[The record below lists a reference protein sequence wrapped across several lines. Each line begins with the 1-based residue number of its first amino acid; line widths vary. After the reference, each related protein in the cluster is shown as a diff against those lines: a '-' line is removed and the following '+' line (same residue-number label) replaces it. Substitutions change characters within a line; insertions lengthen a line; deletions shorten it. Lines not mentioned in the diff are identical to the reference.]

1 MIQQLYIHDF
11 AVIDELRID
20 FGPGMNLL
28 TGETGAGKSIIVDA
42 ANIALGERSDAEVVR
57 SGCERALVEMVLD
70 VSDSPV
76 AMNLLQDAG
85 LTPEDGQIIV
95 SREIFQNGKSQCRI
109 NGRPVTLSFLKDV
122 TDSLVDVHGQHEHQF
137 LLKPT
142 RHISVLDGWLGQQ
155 VESVVTEVSEGYRQL
170 SKLKSELLQ
179 LQSDERERARTID
192 LYKFQIQEVAN
203 ARLIP
208 GEESELEAERTRL
221 ANAEKLFAGSS
232 EVFEL
237 LGDRSR
243 EFCALDALG
252 EAVITLQDLASFD
265 PELSSVLDS
274 LQGALYEIEDA
285 SRRLREYRDNV
296 EYNPARL
303 QAIEER
309 LDLIR
314 GLKRKYGESIEEIV
328 KYIQELEERLQTLSN
343 YEERSAELVD
353 TIERL
358 EDEVARKA
366 SELSEIRRAGARAF
380 SEAVKNELR
389 DLGMPDAVFQVAIE
403 NTDLSET
410 GIDKVEFLISANPG
424 EPPRPLAKIAS
435 GGEMSR
441 IMLAIKCVMASID
454 SIPTLIF
461 DEIDV
466 GVGGRTAEVIA
477 RKLEALA
484 ERAQV
489 LCITH
494 LPQIASCSG
503 RHFCIE
509 KHVREGKTVVDVR
522 RLRDE
527 ERITELA
534 RMLGGS
540 SPSETAIQ
548 HAKEML
554 RISS

>member
-1 MIQQLYIHDF
+1 I
-11 AVIDELRID
+11 E
-20 FGPGMNLL
+20 
-28 TGETGAGKSIIVDA
+28 
-42 ANIALGERSDAEVVR
+42 
-57 SGCERALVEMVLD
+57 
-70 VSDSPV
+70 
-76 AMNLLQDAG
+76 
-85 LTPEDGQIIV
+85 
-95 SREIFQNGKSQCRI
+95 
-109 NGRPVTLSFLKDV
+109 
-122 TDSLVDVHGQHEHQF
+122 
-137 LLKPT
+137 
-142 RHISVLDGWLGQQ
+142 
-155 VESVVTEVSEGYRQL
+155 
-170 SKLKSELLQ
+170 
-179 LQSDERERARTID
+179 
-192 LYKFQIQEVAN
+192 EVAN
-203 ARLIP
+203 AKLIP

-221 ANAEKLFAGSS
+221 ANAEKLYAGSS
-232 EVFEL
+232 EAFEL

-252 EAVITLQDLASFD
+252 EAVITLQDLARFD
-265 PELSSVLDS
+265 PELSSVLES
-274 LQGALYEIEDA
+274 LQGALYEVEDA

-296 EYNPARL
+296 EYNPERL

-314 GLKRKYGESIEEIV
+314 GLKRKYGDAIEEIV
-328 KYIQELEERLQTLSN
+328 KYIQELEERLQTLIN

-358 EDEVARKA
+358 ENEVVRKA
-366 SELSEIRRAGARAF
+366 SELSEIRRAGAKAF

-389 DLGMPDAVFQVAIE
+389 DLGMPHAVFQVAME

-435 GGEMSR
+435 GGEISR

-477 RKLEALA
+477 RKLETLA
-484 ERAQV
+484 ERTQV
-489 LCITH
+489 FCITH

-509 KHVREGKTVVDVR
+509 KHVREGRTVVNVR
-522 RLRDE
+522 HLCDE

-540 SPSETAIQ
+540 FPSETAIR